1 MLWCRFL
8 NKQQHLYPHIS
19 KFIKIML
26 VGDANQFVKG
36 RRHVLNENRLCMQ
49 KARLNQVLIVKCN
62 LPVL

>member
-1 MLWCRFL
+1 MVQIP
-8 NKQQHLYPHIS
+8 QQSTSSLSTHFKVHQNY
-19 KFIKIML
+19 